1 MAKVGLNKLGLVKNT
16 EQVDFMWK
24 GQKIEVIQYLPLEK
38 KLEIISNI
46 INESVDLKGYYAPYR
61 LDLFMTI
68 AVVQNYTNI
77 SFTDKQKEN
86 EPKLYDTLA
95 SNGVIAAILELI
107 PNEEYNEL
115 MTYMKEL
122 IQVKTTFNNSAAG
135 LVNQVLVDLP
145 KNAEKAAEVLNSFNV
160 EDYKE
165 VIEFAK
171 AANGNR
177 PVPVEG

>member
-1 MAKVGLNKLGLVKNT
+1 MAKVSYANLKLK
-16 EQVDFMWK
+16 VDQRVETFDFG
-24 GQKIEVIQYLPLEK
+24 GQSIEVKQYLPIEDK
-38 KLEIISNI
+38 Y
-46 INESVDLKGYYAPYR
+46 DLI
-61 LDLFMTI
+61 MI
-68 AVVQNYTNI
+68 ALQRAEEDGIYNPVKVQLYFELYVVYMYSNI

-95 SNGVIAAILELI
+95 SNGIIAAILELI
-107 PNEEYNEL
+107 PDEEYNEL

-177 PVPVEG
+177 PIPVEG

>member
-1 MAKVGLNKLGLVKNT
+1 MAKVSYANLKLK
-16 EQVDFMWK
+16 VDQRVETFDFG
-24 GQKIEVIQYLPLEK
+24 GQSIEVKQYLPIEDK
-38 KLEIISNI
+38 Y
-46 INESVDLKGYYAPYR
+46 DLI
-61 LDLFMTI
+61 MI
-68 AVVQNYTNI
+68 ALQRAEEDGIYNPVKVQLYFELYVVYMYSNI

-86 EPKLYDTLA
+86 ESKLYDTLA

-107 PNEEYNEL
+107 PDEEYNEL

-145 KNAEKAAEVLNSFNV
+145 KNAEKAAEVLNSFNI

>member
-1 MAKVGLNKLGLVKNT
+1 MAKVSYANLKLK
-16 EQVDFMWK
+16 VDQRVETFDFG
-24 GQKIEVIQYLPLEK
+24 GQSIEVKQYLPIEDK
-38 KLEIISNI
+38 Y
-46 INESVDLKGYYAPYR
+46 DLI
-61 LDLFMTI
+61 MI
-68 AVVQNYTNI
+68 ALQRAEEDGIYNPVKVQLYFELYVVYMYSNI

-107 PNEEYNEL
+107 PDEEYNEL

-145 KNAEKAAEVLNSFNV
+145 KNAEKAAEVLNSFNI

>member
-1 MAKVGLNKLGLVKNT
+1 MAKVSYANLKLK
-16 EQVDFMWK
+16 VDQCIETFDFG
-24 GQKIEVIQYLPLEK
+24 GQSIEVKQYLPIEDKYDLIMIVLQNAEENGVYNPI
-38 KLEIISNI
+38 KLQMYF
-46 INESVDLKGYYAPYR
+46 DLYLVYMYS
-61 LDLFMTI
+61 
-68 AVVQNYTNI
+68 NI

-86 EPKLYDTLA
+86 EAKLYDTLE
-95 SNGVIAAILELI
+95 SNGVINGIVELI
-107 PNEEYNEL
+107 PNDEYNSLMEYMTEL
-115 MTYMKEL
+115 VEF
-122 IQVKTTFNNSAAG
+122 KTTFNNSAAG

-145 KNAEKAAEVLNSFNV
+145 KNAEKAAEVLNSFNI

>member
-1 MAKVGLNKLGLVKNT
+1 MAKVSYANLKLK
-16 EQVDFMWK
+16 VDQRVETFDFG
-24 GQKIEVIQYLPLEK
+24 GQSIEVKQYLSIEDK
-38 KLEIISNI
+38 Y
-46 INESVDLKGYYAPYR
+46 DLIMIVLQNAEENGIYNPVKVQLYFELY
-61 LDLFMTI
+61 
-68 AVVQNYTNI
+68 VVYMYSNI

-95 SNGVIAAILELI
+95 SNGIIAAILELI
-107 PNEEYNEL
+107 PDEEYNEL

-145 KNAEKAAEVLNSFNV
+145 KNAEKAAEVLNSFNI

-171 AANGNR
+171 NANGNR

>member
-1 MAKVGLNKLGLVKNT
+1 MAKVSYANLKLK
-16 EQVDFMWK
+16 VDQRVETFDFG
-24 GQKIEVIQYLPLEK
+24 GQSIEVKQYLPIEDK
-38 KLEIISNI
+38 Y
-46 INESVDLKGYYAPYR
+46 DLI
-61 LDLFMTI
+61 MI
-68 AVVQNYTNI
+68 ALQRAEEDGIYNPVKVQLYFELYVVYMYSNI

-95 SNGVIAAILELI
+95 SNGIIASILELI
-107 PNEEYNEL
+107 PDEEYNEL

-135 LVNQVLVDLP
+135 LVNQLLVTMP
-145 KNAEKAAEVLNSFNV
+145 ENVEKAAEVLNSFNV
-160 EDYKE
+160 NDYKE

-177 PVPVEG
+177 PIPVEG

>member
-1 MAKVGLNKLGLVKNT
+1 MAKVSYANLKLK
-16 EQVDFMWK
+16 VDQRVETFDFG
-24 GQKIEVIQYLPLEK
+24 GQSIEVKQYLPIEDK
-38 KLEIISNI
+38 Y
-46 INESVDLKGYYAPYR
+46 DLIMIVLQNAEENGIYNPVKVQLYFELY
-61 LDLFMTI
+61 
-68 AVVQNYTNI
+68 VVYMYSNI

-95 SNGVIAAILELI
+95 SNGIIAAILELI
-107 PNEEYNEL
+107 PDEEYNEL

-145 KNAEKAAEVLNSFNV
+145 KNVEKAAEVLNSFNI

-171 AANGNR
+171 AANGGR

>member
-1 MAKVGLNKLGLVKNT
+1 MAKVSYTNLKLK
-16 EQVDFMWK
+16 VDQRVESFEFN
-24 GQKIEVIQYLPLEK
+24 GQNIEVKQYLPIEDK
-38 KLEIISNI
+38 Y
-46 INESVDLKGYYAPYR
+46 DLIMVALQRAEEDGVYNPVKIQLYFELY
-61 LDLFMTI
+61 
-68 AVVQNYTNI
+68 VVYMYSNI

-86 EPKLYDTLA
+86 EPKLYDTLS
-95 SNGVIAAILELI
+95 SNGIIDSILELI

-115 MTYMKEL
+115 MSYMEDL
-122 IQVKTTFNNSAAG
+122 IEAKTAFNNSAAG
-135 LVNQVLVDLP
+135 LVDQLLVTMP

-171 AANGNR
+171 AANGGR

>member
-1 MAKVGLNKLGLVKNT
+1 MAKVSYANLKLK
-16 EQVDFMWK
+16 VDQRVETFDFG
-24 GQKIEVIQYLPLEK
+24 GQSIEVKQYLPIEDK
-38 KLEIISNI
+38 Y
-46 INESVDLKGYYAPYR
+46 DLI
-61 LDLFMTI
+61 MI
-68 AVVQNYTNI
+68 ALQRAEEDGIYNPVKVQLYFELYVVYMYSNI

-107 PNEEYNEL
+107 PDEEYNEL

-135 LVNQVLVDLP
+135 LVNQLLVDLP
-145 KNAEKAAEVLNSFNV
+145 KNAEKAAEVLNSFNI

-165 VIEFAK
+165 VVEFAK
-171 AANGNR
+171 AANGGR

>member
-1 MAKVGLNKLGLVKNT
+1 MAKVSYANLKLK
-16 EQVDFMWK
+16 VDQRVETFDFG
-24 GQKIEVIQYLPLEK
+24 GQSIEVKQYLPIEDK
-38 KLEIISNI
+38 Y
-46 INESVDLKGYYAPYR
+46 DLI
-61 LDLFMTI
+61 MI
-68 AVVQNYTNI
+68 ALQRAEEDGIYNPVKVQLYFELYVVYMYSNI

-107 PNEEYNEL
+107 PDEEYNEL

-177 PVPVEG
+177 PIPVEG

>member
-1 MAKVGLNKLGLVKNT
+1 MAKVSYANLKLKTNKEVKT
-16 EQVDFMWK
+16 FKFGEHE
-24 GQKIEVIQYLPLEK
+24 IEVLQYLPIEDK
-38 KLEIISNI
+38 Y
-46 INESVDLKGYYAPYR
+46 DLI
-61 LDLFMTI
+61 MI
-68 AVVQNYTNI
+68 ALQGAEEDGIYNPVKVQLYFELYVVYMYSNI

-95 SNGVIAAILELI
+95 SNGIIAAILELI
-107 PNEEYNEL
+107 PDEEYNEL

-145 KNAEKAAEVLNSFNV
+145 KNAEKAAEVLNSFNI

-171 AANGNR
+171 AANGGR

>member
-1 MAKVGLNKLGLVKNT
+1 MAKVSYANLKLK
-16 EQVDFMWK
+16 VDQRVETFDFG
-24 GQKIEVIQYLPLEK
+24 GQSIEVKQYLSIEDK
-38 KLEIISNI
+38 Y
-46 INESVDLKGYYAPYR
+46 DLI
-61 LDLFMTI
+61 MI
-68 AVVQNYTNI
+68 ALQRAEEDGIYNPVKVQLYFELYVVYMYSNI

-107 PNEEYNEL
+107 PDEEYNEL

-135 LVNQVLVDLP
+135 LVNQLLVDLP
-145 KNAEKAAEVLNSFNV
+145 KNAEKAAEVLNSFNI

-165 VIEFAK
+165 VVEFAK
-171 AANGNR
+171 AANGGR

>member
-1 MAKVGLNKLGLVKNT
+1 MAKVSYANLKLKVDQRVKT
-16 EQVDFMWK
+16 FDFG
-24 GQKIEVIQYLPLEK
+24 GQSIEVKQYLPIEDK
-38 KLEIISNI
+38 Y
-46 INESVDLKGYYAPYR
+46 DLI
-61 LDLFMTI
+61 MI
-68 AVVQNYTNI
+68 ALQRAEEDGIYNPVKVQLYFELYVVYMYSNI

-95 SNGVIAAILELI
+95 SNGIIAAILELI
-107 PNEEYNEL
+107 PDEEYNEL

-177 PVPVEG
+177 PIPVEG

>member
-1 MAKVGLNKLGLVKNT
+1 MAKVSYANLKLK
-16 EQVDFMWK
+16 VDQRVETFDFG
-24 GQKIEVIQYLPLEK
+24 GQSIEVKQYLPIEDK
-38 KLEIISNI
+38 Y
-46 INESVDLKGYYAPYR
+46 DLIMIVLQNAEENGIYNPVKVQLYFELY
-61 LDLFMTI
+61 
-68 AVVQNYTNI
+68 VVYMYSNI

-95 SNGVIAAILELI
+95 SNGIIAAILELI
-107 PNEEYNEL
+107 PDEEYNEL

-122 IQVKTTFNNSAAG
+122 IQVKTSFNNSAAG
-135 LVNQVLVDLP
+135 LVNQILVDLP
-145 KNAEKAAEVLNSFNV
+145 KNAEKAAEVLNSFNI

-171 AANGNR
+171 NANGNR